1 MRSGKEAHPRRGSAS
16 ELRHFLGAE
25 EGIKASCML
34 TSAASYTPDLVY
46 TCLPRSRD
54 TLGSCSTSF
63 NGRVQQGCCGSDH
76 HSLVL
81 SVFYLPTRV
90 PVSSSSASKKALRL
104 SSVTPKCIYS
114 SLLGSLSVYNL
125 PEEPWEKGRW
135 ES

>member
-1 MRSGKEAHPRRGSAS
+1 MTVKLSAHLVREDTLDLAHLMNQRIKAYALRQRSTPSKGSAS

-63 NGRVQQGCCGSDH
+63 NGRVQQGV
-76 HSLVL
+76 LVGL
-81 SVFYLPTRV
+81 IIT
-90 PVSSSSASKKALRL
+90 A
-104 SSVTPKCIYS
+104 
-114 SLLGSLSVYNL
+114 
-125 PEEPWEKGRW
+125 
-135 ES
+135 